1 MTFFTQLDALT
12 RQKRVVR
19 GSADEL
25 ERSVKSSFVKVKEE
39 LDEHLEA
46 INDNTTEIQS
56 SYEHLIELEAK
67 VDKLNEKME
76 QILMHLEGKKESV
89 EERFVVQPLTLRE
102 QEVFAQ
108 LYLLDSH
115 NYLSYLDISHRI
127 GLPIDMIK
135 ALVQTMTN
143 KGVHVMK
150 RYVDDILV
158 LQLDPEFRQYQ
169 AKTNALQINEA
180 MYKQPINN

>member
-12 RQKRVVR
+12 RPKRVVR
-19 GSADEL
+19 ASADEL
-25 ERSVKSSFVKVKEE
+25 ERSVKISFAKVKEE

-46 INDNTTEIQS
+46 INDNTSEIQS
-56 SYEHLIELEAK
+56 GYEHLIELEAK
-67 VDKLNEKME
+67 VDKLNDKME
-76 QILMHLEGKKESV
+76 QILMHLEGRKEQV

-127 GLPIDMIK
+127 GLPVDMVK
-135 ALVQTMTN
+135 SLVQSLTA
-143 KGVHVMK
+143 KGVHIMK

-158 LQLDPEFRQYQ
+158 LELDPEFKQYQ

-180 MYKQPINN
+180 LYKPINN